1 MTDKLYEQIYE
12 EEDRE
17 QIVIWFCS
25 FSSFSHHFSL
35 ELISNVMCNMR
46 AATALETSLQSTP
59 LSLFPGSIHLA
70 QNQCHRVFG
79 REQDPQNCTAVGRVV
94 KYMNSAQR
102 WRDRTEEKQLVQMWK
117 FQEKGIRSYRKKR
130 QTLIFCH

>member
-1 MTDKLYEQIYE
+1 
-12 EEDRE
+12 
-17 QIVIWFCS
+17 
-25 FSSFSHHFSL
+25 
-35 ELISNVMCNMR
+35 MCNMW
-46 AATALETSLQSTP
+46 AATALETSS
-59 LSLFPGSIHLA
+59 SLLPSHSFLAPIHLA

-117 FQEKGIRSYRKKR
+117 FQEKGIRSCRKKR
-130 QTLIFCH
+130 QTLICH